1 VVWPRASRRLA
12 VGIGAMCVVGLV
24 LTVGRRTEQQYWLGP
39 NYMATLP
46 PPALR
51 IATPQPVDSFI
62 DGMTRLEAPLLKQ
75 AAKRNDQAGGSGDN
89 EE

>member
-1 VVWPRASRRLA
+1 MLVGGLIGGDRDDARLA
-12 VGIGAMCVVGLV
+12 
-24 LTVGRRTEQQYWLGP
+24 GRRTEQQYWLGP

-51 IATPQPVDSFI
+51 VATPQPVDSFI
-62 DGMTRLEAPLLKQ
+62 DGMARLEAPLLKQ
-75 AAKRNDQAGGSGDN
+75 AEKRNDQTGGSGDN